1 MAPAGVDKEVFN
13 RRLLRLYNAWK
24 VIYQNKLFLDI
35 G

>member
-24 VIYQNKLFLDI
+24 VIILNN
-35 G
+35 